1 MRSTRVYR
9 NGGAAGRPL
18 SLHEG
23 LISIRNLAGLTLVAY
38 LCQVTLFG
46 PIRYLLFITHLQ
58 LLWYV
63 PDVLGLMCL
72 GVLLLK
78 DAPTSPRIL
87 IFMIAIF
94 FYLIEGY
101 IVSGS
106 TNSVLSTFKALV
118 PLFCGLLLDRTLLT
132 RPLMKAFFFL
142 LLLVAVAGVAYSIV
156 GKMPWSDIQFEGV
169 GVAQQFKGMQWV
181 SGGDI
186 RGFGFGGDE
195 HGAASS
201 IVTLLIFLSFGLRK
215 SLFYFCA
222 IVASV
227 GVFLTTSRTNLLCL
241 LVYVTLW
248 TVFDLRRRVSEQPLL
263 NWGLW
268 LSFFAVLMPIVVIGI
283 AFSYTVDSV
292 PRPLLSLWYR
302 GTTIF
307 VAPFELM
314 DRLAPFATITG
325 FGLGGFGF
333 GLLQTDLAQY
343 FTTVDNF
350 ILFNYFTFGIPYLVF
365 YIYQCRRMLL
375 ENDSFKVAIYITTA
389 IYGVTLRGWSDY
401 LFMILVGY
409 SMSVVFRDTAADVAK
424 SVTRNMHAHW
434 LQRRAYA
441 TASRNLSHS
450 RRNWLV

>member
-1 MRSTRVYR
+1 MISNRLYR
-9 NGGAAGRPL
+9 DVEAADSRLL
-18 SLHEG
+18 SAEG

-46 PIRYLLFITHLQ
+46 PVRYLLFLTHLQ
-58 LLWYV
+58 MLWYI
-63 PDVLGLMCL
+63 PDILGLMCL
-72 GVLLLK
+72 GTLLLK
-78 DAPTSPRIL
+78 DAPTNPRIL
-87 IFMIAIF
+87 IFVTAISL
-94 FYLIEGY
+94 YLAEGY

-106 TNSVLSTFKALV
+106 ANSVLSTFKALV
-118 PLFCGLLLDRTLLT
+118 PLFCGLLLDRRLLT
-132 RPLMKAFFFL
+132 HPLMKAIFFL
-142 LLLVAVAGVAYSIV
+142 LLMIAVAGVAYSIV

-169 GVAQQFKGMQWV
+169 GVTQQFKGMQWV
-181 SGGDI
+181 SGGDV

-201 IVTLLIFLSFGLRK
+201 IVSLLIFLSFGLRWRT
-215 SLFYFCA
+215 FYFCA
-222 IVASV
+222 TVASV

-241 LVYVTLW
+241 FVYVTLW
-248 TVFDLRRRVSEQPLL
+248 TVFDLRRKVSEQPLL

-268 LSFFAVLMPIVVIGI
+268 ISFFAVLMPLAVIGI
-283 AFSYTVDSV
+283 ALSYTVDSV

-314 DRLAPFATITG
+314 DRLAPFATISG

-333 GLLQTDLAQY
+333 GLLQSDLAQY

-365 YIYQCRRMLL
+365 YFYQCRRMLM
-375 ENDSFKVAIYITTA
+375 ENDSFKVAIYIMTA

-409 SMSVVFRDTAADVAK
+409 SMSVVFRDSPTNVTK
-424 SVTRNMHAHW
+424 SVAHKMHAYR

-441 TASRNLSHS
+441 TPLRSLGHN
-450 RRNWLV
+450 RRNWQA

>member
-1 MRSTRVYR
+1 MISNRLYR
-9 NGGAAGRPL
+9 DVEAADSRLL
-18 SLHEG
+18 SAEG

-46 PIRYLLFITHLQ
+46 PVRYLLFLTHLQ
-58 LLWYV
+58 MLWYI
-63 PDVLGLMCL
+63 PDILGLMCL
-72 GVLLLK
+72 GTLLLK
-78 DAPTSPRIL
+78 DAPTNPRIL
-87 IFMIAIF
+87 IFVTAISL
-94 FYLIEGY
+94 YLAEGY

-106 TNSVLSTFKALV
+106 ANSVLSTFKALV
-118 PLFCGLLLDRTLLT
+118 PLFCGLLLDRRLLT
-132 RPLMKAFFFL
+132 HPLMKAIFFL
-142 LLLVAVAGVAYSIV
+142 LLMIAVAGVAYSIV

-169 GVAQQFKGMQWV
+169 GVTQQFKGMQWV
-181 SGGDI
+181 SGGDV

-201 IVTLLIFLSFGLRK
+201 IVSLLIFLSFGLRWRT
-215 SLFYFCA
+215 FYFCA
-222 IVASV
+222 TVASV

-241 LVYVTLW
+241 FVYVTLW
-248 TVFDLRRRVSEQPLL
+248 TVFDLRRKVSEQPLL

-268 LSFFAVLMPIVVIGI
+268 ISFFAVLMPLAVIGI
-283 AFSYTVDSV
+283 ALSYTVDSV

-302 GTTIF
+302 GTPIF

-314 DRLAPFATITG
+314 DRLAPFATISG

-333 GLLQTDLAQY
+333 GLLQSDLAQY

-365 YIYQCRRMLL
+365 YFYQCRRMLM
-375 ENDSFKVAIYITTA
+375 ENDSFKVAIYIMTA

-409 SMSVVFRDTAADVAK
+409 SMSVVFRDSPTNVTK
-424 SVTRNMHAHW
+424 SVAHKMHAYR

-441 TASRNLSHS
+441 TPLRSLGHN
-450 RRNWLV
+450 RRNWQA

>member
-1 MRSTRVYR
+1 MISNRIYR
-9 NGGAAGRPL
+9 DVEAADSRLL
-18 SLHEG
+18 SPEG

-46 PIRYLLFITHLQ
+46 PIRYLLFLTHLQ
-58 LLWYV
+58 MLWYI
-63 PDVLGLMCL
+63 PDILGLMCL
-72 GVLLLK
+72 GTLLLK
-78 DAPTSPRIL
+78 DAPTNPRIL
-87 IFMIAIF
+87 IFMTAISL
-94 FYLIEGY
+94 YLAEGY

-106 TNSVLSTFKALV
+106 ANSVLSTFKALV
-118 PLFCGLLLDRTLLT
+118 PLFCGLLLDRRLLT
-132 RPLMKAFFFL
+132 HPLMKAIFFL
-142 LLLVAVAGVAYSIV
+142 LLMIAVAGVAYSIV

-169 GVAQQFKGMQWV
+169 GVTQQFKGMQWV
-181 SGGDI
+181 SGGDV

-201 IVTLLIFLSFGLRK
+201 IVSLLIFLSFSLRWRT
-215 SLFYFCA
+215 FYFCA
-222 IVASV
+222 TVASV

-241 LVYVTLW
+241 FVYVTLW
-248 TVFDLRRRVSEQPLL
+248 TAFDLRRKVSEQLLL

-268 LSFFAVLMPIVVIGI
+268 ISFFAVLMPLVVIGI
-283 AFSYTVDSV
+283 ALSYTVDSV

-314 DRLAPFATITG
+314 DRLAPFATISG

-333 GLLQTDLAQY
+333 GLVQSDLAQY

-365 YIYQCRRMLL
+365 YFYQCRRMLM
-375 ENDSFKVAIYITTA
+375 ENDSFKVAIYIMTA

-409 SMSVVFRDTAADVAK
+409 SMSVVFRDSATNVAK
-424 SVTRNMHAHW
+424 SVSHKMHAYR

-441 TASRNLSHS
+441 TPSRSLGHN
-450 RRNWLV
+450 RRNWPA

>member
-1 MRSTRVYR
+1 VIANRLYR
-9 NGGAAGRPL
+9 NVRTADRRRSP
-18 SLHEG
+18 HED
-23 LISIRNLAGLTLVAY
+23 LISVRNLAGLTLVAY

-46 PIRYLLFITHLQ
+46 PIRYFLFLTHLQ
-58 LLWYV
+58 LLWYI
-63 PDVLGLMCL
+63 PDILGLMCL
-72 GVLLLK
+72 GALLLK

-87 IFMIAIF
+87 IFMAAIL
-94 FYLIEGY
+94 FYLVEGY
-101 IVSGS
+101 VVSGS

-118 PLFCGLLLDRTLLT
+118 PLFCGLLLDRSLLT

-142 LLLVAVAGVAYSIV
+142 LLMIAVIGVAYSTV

-169 GVAQQFKGMQWV
+169 GVTQQFKGMQWV

-215 SLFYFCA
+215 SHFYFCA
-222 IVASV
+222 IVASI

-241 LVYVTLW
+241 LVYVALW
-248 TVFDLRRRVSEQPLL
+248 TVFDLRRKVSEQPLL
-263 NWGLW
+263 NWSLW
-268 LSFFAVLMPIVVIGI
+268 LSFFAVLMPLAVIGI

-302 GTTIF
+302 GSTIF
-307 VAPFELM
+307 LAPFELM
-314 DRLAPFATITG
+314 DRLAPFAIVSG

-333 GLLQTDLAQY
+333 GLLQSDLAQY

-365 YIYQCRRMLL
+365 YIYQCRRMLM

-409 SMSVVFRDTAADVAK
+409 SMSIVFRDSATNVAQ
-424 SVTRNMHAHW
+424 SVAHTVHAYR
-434 LQRRAYA
+434 LQRRPYA
-441 TASRNLSHS
+441 IASRSVGPN
-450 RRNWLV
+450 RRKWLA